1 MALEGLCV
9 WSVGALFSARIPSSK
24 RSFSTRV
31 EVKLR
36 GESWE
41 KEGETFC
48 PGIPGRRNWSKGG
61 NNVQECAERCT
72 ATPGTDA
79 KRTPCKARP
88 LRQHGTLFR
97 GQHGSLPSSLSH
109 QTATL
114 PLAPRSEPP
123 GDSGPCGTV
132 HQGERA
138 TVPGTRWPVSWRRGR
153 RAEETLSSN
162 NPPSLGAPHVLTRT
176 GMPTSG

>member
-1 MALEGLCV
+1 MTLEALCV

-24 RSFSTRV
+24 RGFSVREASSDLLPTRV

-48 PGIPGRRNWSKGG
+48 PGIPGTWDWSKGS
-61 NNVQECAERCT
+61 NNFQECAERCT
-72 ATPGTDA
+72 ATLGTDA

-88 LRQHGTLFR
+88 VRQRGALFR
-97 GQHGSLPSSLSH
+97 GQHGSLPRSLSH

-114 PLAPRSEPP
+114 PLAPRGQPP
-123 GDSGPCGTV
+123 GDSGPC
-132 HQGERA
+132 A
-138 TVPGTRWPVSWRRGR
+138 AVPGTRWPVSWRRGR

-162 NPPSLGAPHVLTRT
+162 NPTFPRCPTRPHSNRDAH
-176 GMPTSG
+176 